1 MSVGSEPPVTRDIS
15 VKLSLPTHT
24 PATKPG
30 VKPMNHASRYELPV
44 PVLPGTRW
52 RTIAS
57 GLGHICGIRDDG
69 TLWCWGANDFGQLG
83 TGDFDEFSEDLA
95 NFLTF
100 KELPP
105 PKDSV
110 SELLIQSPDGKVET
124 GDVWALI
131 NFGEEP
137 VLRTWPQLQL
147 RLGPSEGCRMTAG
160 LPPNVVPPP
169 KDELNVLLAIRL
181 GPA

>member
-1 MSVGSEPPVTRDIS
+1 MKALFAVAPNFHCSGSWKDRLLVAEGSGWRAPHDDE
-15 VKLSLPTHT
+15 LASLTL
-24 PATKPG
+24 TKPG
-30 VKPMNHASRYELPV
+30 SDPACCCLFSV
-44 PVLPGTRW
+44 PAHMRNRFWAMLNEE
-52 RTIAS
+52 A
-57 GLGHICGIRDDG
+57 
-69 TLWCWGANDFGQLG
+69 AEG

-131 NFGEEP
+131 NFGG
-137 VLRTWPQLQL
+137 RTCSAYLAAVATPA
-147 RLGPSEGCRMTAG
+147 RPCRRVPDDCGFASKRRAAAEG
-160 LPPNVVPPP
+160 
-169 KDELNVLLAIRL
+169 
-181 GPA
+181 

>member
-1 MSVGSEPPVTRDIS
+1 MKALFAVAPNFHCSGSWKDRLFVAEGSGWRAPHDDE
-15 VKLSLPTHT
+15 LASLTL
-24 PATKPG
+24 TKPG
-30 VKPMNHASRYELPV
+30 SDPACCCLFSV
-44 PVLPGTRW
+44 PAHMRNRFWAMLNEE
-52 RTIAS
+52 A
-57 GLGHICGIRDDG
+57 
-69 TLWCWGANDFGQLG
+69 AEG
-83 TGDFDEFSEDLA
+83 TGDFDEFSQDLA
-95 NFLTF
+95 KFLTF

-131 NFGEEP
+131 NFEEEP
-137 VLRTWPQLQL
+137 VLLTWPQLQL
-147 RLGPSEGCRMTAG
+147 RLGPAEGCRMTVG